1 MTGFDHTDCIV
12 TVRCLRPALVAKMTP
27 EGRAVLAAR
36 QKEFRCTRGALQVK
50 CWSEDK
56 ASEKIK
62 EVEEWVAILEIQ
74 QTDGVQ

>member
-12 TVRCLRPALVAKMTP
+12 TVQCLRPALVAKMTP

-50 CWSEDK
+50 KKTRRWMS
-56 ASEKIK
+56 
-62 EVEEWVAILEIQ
+62 
-74 QTDGVQ
+74 GR